1 MGAMFP
7 HLGAMCDHTG
17 AACTIWK
24 PYGVDRWDPRA
35 SVEVKSHG
43 YIGFYSGAMR
53 ATFGSTVA
61 KECRCGAC
69 RRLVSVPHMRNSN
82 FPARGARSTVKNE

>member
-7 HLGAMCDHTG
+7 HLGSMCDHTG

-24 PYGVDRWDPRA
+24 PYGADRWDPRA
-35 SVEVKSHG
+35 SVEVNSHR

-61 KECRCGAC
+61 KERRCGAC
-69 RRLVSVPHMRNSN
+69 RRLV
-82 FPARGARSTVKNE
+82 